1 MQLRI
6 GITYEDG
13 SAVDATAATVD
24 LVAWERN
31 AQKPLPRLLE
41 ERYLADMLWLAWHVL
56 KRKQRI
62 SEEFEPWLERVDT
75 MVLGDT
81 EEDTLPLDV

>member
-6 GITYEDG
+6 NITYADG
-13 SAVDATAATVD
+13 STVDASAATVD

-31 AQKPLPRLLE
+31 AQKPLPRLLD
-41 ERYLADMLWLAWHVL
+41 ERYLSDMLWLAWHVL
-56 KRKQRI
+56 HRRKQV
-62 SEEFEPWLERVDT
+62 SEEFDVWLERVDT
-75 MVLGDT
+75 MTLGET

>member
-6 GITYEDG
+6 NITYEDE
-13 SAVDATAATVD
+13 STVDATAATVD

-41 ERYLADMLWLAWHVL
+41 ERYLSDMLWLAWHVL
-56 KRKQRI
+56 HRRKQV
-62 SEEFEPWLERVDT
+62 SEEFDIWLERVDT
-75 MVLGDT
+75 MTLGET

>member
-6 GITYEDG
+6 NITYADG
-13 SAVDATAATVD
+13 STVDASAATVD

-31 AQKPLPRLLE
+31 AQKPLPRLLD
-41 ERYLADMLWLAWHVL
+41 ERYLSDMLWLAWHVL
-56 KRKQRI
+56 HRRKQV
-62 SEEFEPWLERVDT
+62 SEEFDIWLERVDT
-75 MVLGDT
+75 MTLGET

>member
-13 SAVDATAATVD
+13 STVDATAATVD

-56 KRKQRI
+56 HRRKQV
-62 SEEFEPWLERVDT
+62 SEEFDIWLERVDT
-75 MVLGDT
+75 MTLGET

>member
-1 MQLRI
+1 
-6 GITYEDG
+6 
-13 SAVDATAATVD
+13 
-24 LVAWERN
+24 
-31 AQKPLPRLLE
+31 
-41 ERYLADMLWLAWHVL
+41 MLWLAWHVL

>member
-6 GITYEDG
+6 NITYADG
-13 SAVDATAATVD
+13 STVDASAATVD

-41 ERYLADMLWLAWHVL
+41 DRYLSDMLWLSWHVL
-56 KRKQRI
+56 HRRKQV
-62 SEEFEPWLERVDT
+62 SEEFDVWLERVDT
-75 MVLGDT
+75 MTLGET